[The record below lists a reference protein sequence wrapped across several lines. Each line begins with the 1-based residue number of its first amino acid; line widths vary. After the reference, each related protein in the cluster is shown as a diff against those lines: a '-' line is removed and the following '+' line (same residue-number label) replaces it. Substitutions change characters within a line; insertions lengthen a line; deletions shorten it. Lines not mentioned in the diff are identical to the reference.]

1 LSFDDKAFVPFEGI
15 FLTNNRFTRW
25 SWPGLIAWIS
35 ALVLLLYGSALSLP
49 FMADDFFHLPFV
61 DSHTLPQ
68 MWQMADGLYYFRPLS
83 FTLWK
88 LMEPIFGYHNPAA
101 QHALNLALHVSN
113 ALLVAWLA
121 GCWWA
126 GQPSIGGRRFIAGTL
141 YALFPFSYEAVPW
154 VGALVHPLV
163 TFLIL
168 AILAS
173 YARFRL
179 TGRRRWAVISL
190 VFTFLSPFAHEN
202 GVLVVPLLGLIEFTM
217 PARSESLWRSGRRLL
232 GWLAPLI
239 VWFAIWRAV
248 PAERGVNA
256 LQLNSLTNIGR
267 NLLYFTQGAAYP
279 VTWLGGWVRD
289 TLALNDFLAAV
300 LLSGLGLAVAGAG
313 QWRGRSN
320 CRGLLPWL
328 WIGLTSLP
336 ALLFLG
342 HSYLA
347 AAPRTLMLSSVGIAW
362 LWTDVFVRLA
372 GRARRSLAR
381 LIVAVLLIGLLLQN
395 TLFIQTQLRFFQ
407 MAGSIIRQTVAAT
420 VAANDRG
427 QAATFINLPVWLAAP
442 QVSYAIGQEGVVL
455 APAPD
460 KLDTL
465 VTVHTGRPADI
476 HAVRFEAIRSDTPYY
491 TGLLKAPSDWTGLI
505 AGGEQVFVTRYST
518 DTIALEPAGAF
529 GITPPAT
536 LPVARYDQSV
546 ALLEASAATTP
557 RGLHIDLM
565 WQVRAL
571 VPDDVTAF
579 VHVLDAN
586 GQLIAQ
592 ADGDPIAG
600 TYPFTQWPR
609 NLVVRDIRLVNA
621 SEGVSVR
628 VGLYSRLSGERLTAR
643 STDNTPLADNAATI
657 QVH

>member
-1 LSFDDKAFVPFEGI
+1 M
-15 FLTNNRFTRW
+15 TNNRFIRW
-25 SWPGLIAWIS
+25 SWPCSIAWIS
-35 ALVLLLYGSALSLP
+35 ALVLLLYGPALNLP

-83 FTLWK
+83 FALWK

-121 GCWWA
+121 GCWWT
-126 GQPSIGGRRFIAGTL
+126 GQQSAGGRRFIAGTL

-168 AILAS
+168 ASLAS

-190 VFTFLSPFAHEN
+190 IFTFLSPFAHEN
-202 GVLVVPLLGLIEFTM
+202 GVLVVPLLGLIELTT
-217 PARSESLWRSGRRLL
+217 PDRSESLWRSGRRLL

-239 VWFAIWRAV
+239 VWLAIWRAV

-256 LQLNSLTNIGR
+256 LQLNSVADIGR

-279 VTWLGGWVRD
+279 VTWAGGWVRG
-289 TLALNDFLAAV
+289 TLALNDFLAAA
-300 LLSGLGLAVAGAG
+300 LLSGLGLAVASGV
-313 QWRGRSN
+313 QWRNRFN
-320 CRGLLPWL
+320 RRGWLPWL

-342 HSYLA
+342 HGYLA

-372 GRARRSLAR
+372 GRARKSPAR
-381 LIVAVLLIGLLLQN
+381 VAVAALLIGLLLQN
-395 TLFIQTQLRFFQ
+395 TLFIQAQLRFFQ
-407 MAGSIIRQTVAAT
+407 LAGGIIRQTVAAA
-420 VAANDRG
+420 VEANDHG

-465 VTVHTGRPADI
+465 VTVHTGRPADLQ
-476 HAVRFEAIRSDTPYY
+476 AVRFEAIRSETPYY
-491 TGLLKAPSDWTGLI
+491 AGLLKAPSDWTGLI
-505 AGGEQVFVTRYST
+505 ATGGQVFVTRYST
-518 DTIALEPAGAF
+518 DTITLEPAGAF

-536 LPVARYDQSV
+536 FPVARYDRSV
-546 ALLEASAATTP
+546 ALLEAAATPTA
-557 RGLHIDLM
+557 RGLQIDLM
-565 WQVRAL
+565 WQVIDPP
-571 VPDDVTAF
+571 PDDVTAF

-600 TYPFTQWPR
+600 TYPFTQWPIKS
-609 NLVVRDIRLVNA
+609 VARDIRLVDV

-628 VGLYSRLSGERLTAR
+628 VGLYSRSSGERLTAL
-643 STDNTPLADNAATI
+643 SADNTPLADNAAII
-657 QVH
+657 QAH